1 MKKLSLLAIVAVLLF
16 ATSAMAAENYPEAK
30 AQRPLTLNASMGE
43 AGLDIGIGLNKDR
56 AAKDLTLGLSFGY
69 GIMDKLELGAVV
81 DALSYGK
88 DAQGTKFG
96 GFSIYARYAFLEMLA
111 AELKVYAP
119 GDKLT
124 MGRYSY
130 IDGFGDQLVGVEVG
144 LPFQYIIIEK
154 MLRINAGV
162 ALNMGFA
169 SEDIAGKSP
178 QMAIMLKY
186 GVTFN
191 ATNWLFFDLMFGTDM
206 LLRPDTGSFGDRTAI
221 PVELTAGGTLLD
233 GNMDLFLT
241 FSLTDLKPVKG
252 EAFDSK
258 WLGLGARF
266 RF

>member
-1 MKKLSLLAIVAVLLF
+1 MKKLSVLATVAVLLF
-16 ATSAMAAENYPEAK
+16 ATSAMAAEGYPEAK

-119 GDKLT
+119 GDKR
-124 MGRYSY
+124 GY
-130 IDGFGDQLVGVEVG
+130 IDGFGDQLVGVELGV
-144 LPFQYIIIEK
+144 PFQYIIIEN

-162 ALNMGFA
+162 ALDVGFA
-169 SEDIAGKSP
+169 SEDVAGKSP
-178 QMAIMLKY
+178 QMSVLLKY

-191 ATNWLFFDLMFGTDM
+191 ATNWLFFDLMFGTNM

-241 FSLTDLKPVKG
+241 FSLTDLKPAGG